1 MIKSVGLGVVVG
13 LLALT
18 AVTADASRTSPDSS
32 DERVATTS
40 PLAPPEPVEVPRSTD
55 RRREMRIL
63 SNGCNYDSRG
73 IPRCG
78 ALFGAAYGSNSSPRR
93 WERSMGRGL
102 GVHRTYY
109 DGARVDAAVNM
120 AA

>member
-18 AVTADASRTSPDSS
+18 AVNAEGSQTSPDSS
-32 DERVATTS
+32 DERFATTS
-40 PLAPPEPVEVPRSTD
+40 PLVPPEPVEVPRSTE

-63 SNGCNYDSRG
+63 SNGCNYDRRG

-78 ALFGAAYGSNSSPRR
+78 ALLGAAYGSNSSPHR
-93 WERSMGRGL
+93 WEQSMGRGL
-102 GVHRTYY
+102 GVHRTY
-109 DGARVDAAVNM
+109 
-120 AA
+120 